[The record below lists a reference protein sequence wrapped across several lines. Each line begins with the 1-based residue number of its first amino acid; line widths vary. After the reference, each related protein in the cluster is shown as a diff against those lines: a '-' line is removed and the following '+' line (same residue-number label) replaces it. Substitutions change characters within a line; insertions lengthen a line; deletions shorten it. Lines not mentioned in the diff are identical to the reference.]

1 MAVGLKVTGLR
12 ETVSALKSVGVSSD
26 DLKEAWA
33 PIGRDVVAK
42 SQQVAPKRSG
52 KMAGNIR
59 ASRRQNGVVVS
70 VGGARVPYTSFV
82 YFGSVHNP
90 RPIQFI
96 SVAMNMVDVADE
108 VQDAINR
115 ILARNGF

>member
-12 ETVSALKSVGVSSD
+12 ETVSALKSVGVSTD

-33 PIGRDVVAK
+33 PIGRDVVSKAK
-42 SQQVAPKRSG
+42 QVAPKRSG

-59 ASRRQNGVVVS
+59 TSRRQNGVIVS
-70 VGGARVPYTSFV
+70 VGGASVPYASFV

-90 RPIQFI
+90 RPVPFI
-96 SVAMNMVDVADE
+96 AQAMDAVDLGNE